1 MARLDRAL
9 AGGRC
14 GAMDALRGIAHRPAV
29 VRRSLPRGGGILG
42 VGALLDVEAAVEL
55 SERLRRAAPDEGGNQ
70 SPSASSSASSSGRAA
85 PDEGGNQSPSASSL
99 ASSSGGIRGR
109 SVRVQKR
116 RQVDALHLREHDQS
130 ELGPSPIKLR
140 AQALACGERCAVVST
155 CPRRSENQGR
165 HYEHLPETVRKS
177 LS

>member
-1 MARLDRAL
+1 MQASRPLLGIARLDRAL

-14 GAMDALRGIAHRPAV
+14 GAMDALRSIAHRPAV
-29 VRRSLPRGGGILG
+29 VRRGFPRCGGILG
-42 VGALLDVEAAVEL
+42 IGALLDVEAAVEL

-70 SPSASSSASSSGRAA
+70 SSSASSS
-85 PDEGGNQSPSASSL
+85 

-165 HYEHLPETVRKS
+165 HGEHLPETVRKS

>member
-29 VRRSLPRGGGILG
+29 VSRGLPRGGGILG

-70 SPSASSSASSSGRAA
+70 SPSASSSASSSG
-85 PDEGGNQSPSASSL
+85 
-99 ASSSGGIRGR
+99 GIRGR

-140 AQALACGERCAVVST
+140 AQALACGEGGAVVST
-155 CPRRSENQGR
+155 CMQ
-165 HYEHLPETVRKS
+165 
-177 LS
+177 

>member
-1 MARLDRAL
+1 MACLDRAL

-29 VRRSLPRGGGILG
+29 VRRGLPRGGGILG

-55 SERLRRAAPDEGGNQ
+55 SDWLRRAAPDEGCNQ
-70 SPSASSSASSSGRAA
+70 SSSASSSA
-85 PDEGGNQSPSASSL
+85 
-99 ASSSGGIRGR
+99 RGR

-140 AQALACGERCAVVST
+140 AQALACGERGA
-155 CPRRSENQGR
+155 PW
-165 HYEHLPETVRKS
+165 
-177 LS
+177 